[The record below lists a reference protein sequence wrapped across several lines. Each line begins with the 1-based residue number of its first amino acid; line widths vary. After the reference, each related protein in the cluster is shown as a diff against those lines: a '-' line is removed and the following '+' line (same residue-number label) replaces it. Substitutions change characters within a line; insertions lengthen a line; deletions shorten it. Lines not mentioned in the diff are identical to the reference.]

1 MSGALAA
8 ISSAASSAG
17 AAAGAAM
24 ATPGFG
30 YAVSAASS
38 MSQMMGAR
46 SQARGLAAQA
56 TMARLQAK
64 TESLKYKQQGLSILD
79 NILQT
84 QAAINA
90 RAGAGGIDPNSGSA
104 RALAQYALSRG
115 AQETYTIMDNQVIAE
130 RGGEMQA
137 QQYMQQARSTM
148 RAGFIGSIASGA
160 TTAYQ
165 FGLIGKPLEPVMGY
179 GAGQVDPRLFR
190 AAGLG

>member
-1 MSGALAA
+1 MGGALAA
-8 ISSAASSAG
+8 IASAVTSPAG
-17 AAAGAAM
+17 AQGIGMVA
-24 ATPGFG
+24 
-30 YAVSAASS
+30 SAASS

-56 TMARLQAK
+56 TMARIQGAQ
-64 TESLKYKQQGLSILD
+64 EALKYREQGLSVLD

-90 RAGAGGIDPNSGSA
+90 RAAAGGIDPFSGSA
-104 RALAQYALSRG
+104 LALTRYAEGRG
-115 AQETYTIMDNQVIAE
+115 ARELYTIQDNQIIAE

-137 QQYMQQARSTM
+137 AEYMKQARATM

-165 FGLIGKPLEPVMGY
+165 FNLIGRPTST
-179 GAGQVDPRLFR
+179 
-190 AAGLG
+190 LGTGTRGPIN